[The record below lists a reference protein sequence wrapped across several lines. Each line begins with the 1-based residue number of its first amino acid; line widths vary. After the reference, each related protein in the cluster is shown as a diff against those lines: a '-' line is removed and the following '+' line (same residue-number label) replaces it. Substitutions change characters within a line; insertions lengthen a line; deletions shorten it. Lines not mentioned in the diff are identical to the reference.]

1 MSESR
6 GFASDVENGSWVLE
20 WETSKA
26 FLEGAAVMGS
36 EADVAHHWSATLP
49 HEIGHMLLEADF
61 FPDGLP
67 NTLQRYGTPLP
78 DWFDEA
84 VALWMEPDS
93 VRQRR
98 LLGARTN
105 LDTVPPIRTL
115 ISIEHPLR
123 EDEAIRRHTT
133 TLYPCPRAEVCPDR
147 TRWNESIRITTWTDR
162 TGQVHAD
169 TTYFQGMPPA
179 RDPTEEHFYPLAIG
193 ALQYL
198 LDRGGKGAIA
208 ALEDRLRTNP
218 DSPEILL
225 GLPGLP
231 SETDALEEDWQ
242 LWWRRDLEHGSP
254 RTD

>member
-1 MSESR
+1 MNESR
-6 GFASDVENGSWVLE
+6 DFASEVESGSWVLE
-20 WETSKA
+20 WQSSKA
-26 FLEGAAVMGS
+26 FLEEAEVMGS
-36 EADVAHHWSATLP
+36 AADVADHWTATLP

-61 FPDGLP
+61 FPSGRP
-67 NTLQRYGTPLP
+67 NALQGYGTPLP

-84 VALWMEPDS
+84 VAIWMEPDS

-98 LLGARTN
+98 LVGARRN
-105 LDTVPPIRTL
+105 LDEVPPIGTL

-123 EDEAIRRHTT
+123 EVEVIRRETV

-147 TRWNESIRITTWTDR
+147 PRWNEGIRITTWRDR
-162 TGQVHAD
+162 MGQVHAD

-193 ALQYL
+193 VLQYL
-198 LDRGGKGAIA
+198 LDRGGKGAIP

-218 DSPEILL
+218 NSSEILL

-231 SETDALEEDWQ
+231 SETNALEEDWQ
-242 LWWRRDLEHGSP
+242 LWWRRDLEQGSP
-254 RTD
+254 GWG